1 MSTHTNEAKK
11 KLLRA
16 FNQVST
22 SWKRKEKKR
31 KKKHLYASSP
41 NHFLKLFSEMA
52 NSVDA
57 RIVRLV
63 SKWIVNGL

>member
-1 MSTHTNEAKK
+1 MEK
-11 KLLRA
+11 
-16 FNQVST
+16 
-22 SWKRKEKKR
+22 KEKKKR
-31 KKKHLYASSP
+31 KKKKKKKHLYASSP

-63 SKWIVNGL
+63 SKWIVTSCLKRKAIVSRLVG